1 MQRREIIV
9 FVGGLVIGLLVG
21 MILIGSSDDLR
32 ESLFGTAGSKQE
44 KDPAYYLVSLDDA
57 ETWLAEVFPNESEK
71 FQSSISVLSR
81 LPAVWK
87 SDEDFAAMQQE
98 FAVILPYTYGA
109 LKEERD
115 IANLKTNPD
124 DKLTTCVGM
133 DTDPYEQI
141 VYLYVTVPG
150 DQVDKLT
157 IPKNWEKLKAPKEN
171 TILWQLVACYPELKQ
186 S

>member
-1 MQRREIIV
+1 MRRREVIV

-32 ESLFGTAGSKQE
+32 ESLFGTAGSRQDKNT
-44 KDPAYYLVSLDDA
+44 AYYLVSLDDA
-57 ETWLAEVFPNESEK
+57 ETWLEEVFPDESEK
-71 FQSSISVLSR
+71 FQSSISVLSK

-87 SDEDFAAMQQE
+87 SEEDFAAMQEE
-98 FAVILPYTYGA
+98 FELILPYTYGA
-109 LKEERD
+109 LKEEKD
-115 IANLKTNPD
+115 ITNLKVSPD

-141 VYLYVTVPG
+141 VYLYVTIPG

-157 IPKNWEKLKAPKEN
+157 VPKTWEKLKAPKEN
-171 TILWQLVACYPELKQ
+171 TILWQLVACYPELKE